1 MILSLKKTVGLSIHR
16 TPTIEYTCLFGKM
29 QLNSPYLWS
38 KGEGC
43 KVLGDDMKITHQAR
57 SEAVNRALSDFGI
70 EESYAKAAMRFK
82 EHYYFDIGSSA
93 ASRVTQKIA
102 EEALTYLGDRLSIE
116 DCQTLKARASDVAE
130 DVEKL
135 LVELDGCEI
144 RTAVSHVIPESE
156 EKTAV
161 YKNPVKRK
169 EIKWRDVRL
178 GFTRVL
184 GSDLKIFAG
193 SMDSY
198 PAVVK
203 QLHGAA
209 LLSGMTY
216 QTQVIGVADGGIGLS
231 EELKRQFPNM
241 QFILDK
247 SHLKDHFYQTAEAL
261 GIAKKEQAGW
271 VNARVK
277 IISNGEVDKVIRELK
292 VQSRQTPNQRLAR
305 LIGYLERF
313 MDALDYNRFKQKNYP
328 IGSGEIESAHKSIPQ
343 KRLKIPG
350 ASWHPDSINPI
361 LALRIIRA
369 NHWWEDF
376 WEKRNERL
384 LAA

>member
-1 MILSLKKTVGLSIHR
+1 
-16 TPTIEYTCLFGKM
+16 M

-38 KGEGC
+38 KGKGC
-43 KVLGDDMKITHQAR
+43 KVLVDEMKITHQAR

-70 EESYAKAAMRFK
+70 EESYGKAAMRFK
-82 EHYYFDIGSSA
+82 EHYYFDISSSA

-102 EEALTYLGDRLSIE
+102 GEALAYLEDHLSAE
-116 DCQTLKARASDVAE
+116 DCQSPRFAGAGGEEDGAE
-130 DVEKL
+130 VVEKL

-144 RTAVSHVIPESE
+144 RTAVSHVITESDE
-156 EKTAV
+156 RTPV
-161 YKNPVKRK
+161 YENPVKRK
-169 EIKWRDVRL
+169 EMKWRDVRL
-178 GFTRVL
+178 GFASPL
-184 GSDLKIFAG
+184 DSDLKIFAG
-193 SMDSY
+193 KMDGY
-198 PAVVK
+198 PEVVK

-209 LLSGMTY
+209 SLCGMTL

-261 GIAKKEQAGW
+261 GMAKKEQAGW
-271 VNARVK
+271 VNARIK
-277 IISNGEVDKVIRELK
+277 AISNGEVGKIIRELK
-292 VQSRQTPNQRLAR
+292 AQFNQTPNQRLDR

-313 MDALDYNRFKQKNYP
+313 MDALDYNSFKQKGYP

-369 NHWWEDF
+369 NYWWENF
-376 WEKRNERL
+376 WEKRTEKL